1 MSQYLKKWPLLILI
15 ANAAFFFAYTSY
27 FSFNFPLQDDV
38 LLIDFVVQKGNLGSD
53 FYSWY
58 HTFFG
63 VVNDHSIMIPRL
75 SVWLIQLVHDGK
87 IDFEWITRYNLII
100 LIIFFVIIGK
110 EFLRAKLPLAYL
122 LPISFLLFQPH
133 FQEVSNWPITGL
145 QHIHLLFFVAI
156 ALYGLENKKSIHIP
170 IICAFLAGFSFG
182 NGVALFIL
190 IGIYV
195 SLENRTKQVSWVI
208 LALIVY
214 LFLLFPVFSFSDHA
228 KFSLSFSNTSYF
240 FLGLLG
246 SIALPFTKGKDEF
259 AVILGIIILAMMS
272 YLIFQKWI
280 KRNLSINRFFF
291 YLGIFI
297 LGAALMIALPRS
309 GTDWKSYN
317 SSRFFIYSEI
327 ILISIYGILLAAFKD
342 THRKYVFFIGLL
354 ISFVFSFLSYFN
366 NSITLI
372 ERKNALQAD
381 HDNWNRNEAIIC
393 GVPQVFQNIKPILKE
408 AYDKQLFQKEK
419 MLVPSEDLAKLNQ
432 LAKPFKLRVPL
443 EIQSHADTIKGK
455 SEFWV
460 KRYSFIIFNQMG
472 VDNPISKAWFLVIQH
487 DSTKKSFLSPI
498 AFKKGAIR
506 DFLFK
511 PGSNYLSQGGAALI
525 YTEFLAGGSYHV
537 YLCSIQEKERN
548 RYYRLN
554 ERIRKDLKTKT
565 LVMIP
570 YKDPKD

>member
-1 MSQYLKKWPLLILI
+1 MSKYFKKWPLLILI
-15 ANAAFFFAYTSY
+15 TNAAFFFAYTSY

-38 LLIDFVVQKGNLGSD
+38 LLIDFVVQKGHLGSD

-58 HTFFG
+58 QTFFG
-63 VVNDHSIMIPRL
+63 VVNDHSILVPRL

-100 LIIFFVIIGK
+100 LIIFFIIIGK
-110 EFLRAKLPLAYL
+110 EFLRAKFPLVYL

-133 FQEVSNWPITGL
+133 FHEVSNWPITGL

-156 ALYGLENKKSIHIP
+156 ALTCLENKRSILIP

-195 SLENRTKQVSWVI
+195 SLENRIRQVSWVI
-208 LALIVY
+208 LAFIIY

-246 SIALPFTKGKDEF
+246 SIALAFTKGKDEF
-259 AVILGIIILAMMS
+259 AIILGMIILAMMS

-280 KRNLSINRFFF
+280 KRNLSSNRFFF

-297 LGAALMIALPRS
+297 LGGTLMIALARS
-309 GTDWKSYN
+309 GMDWKSYH

-327 ILISIYGILLAAFKD
+327 ILISIYAIVLAAFQD

-354 ISFVFSFLSYFN
+354 ISFGFSFLSYFN
-366 NSITLI
+366 NSMTLI

-393 GVPQVFQNIKPILKE
+393 GVPQVFQNIKPILLE
-408 AYDKQLFQKEK
+408 AYAKHLIQKEK
-419 MLVPSEDLAKLNQ
+419 ILVPSEDLAKLNRI
-432 LAKPFKLRVPL
+432 AKPFKLRVPL
-443 EIQSHADTIKGK
+443 DVQSHADTVKGK
-455 SEFWV
+455 MEFWV
-460 KRYSFIIFNQMG
+460 NRYSFIIFNQMG
-472 VDNPISKAWFLVIQH
+472 VDNPISKTWYLVIQH

-506 DFLFK
+506 DFILK
-511 PGSNYLSQGGAALI
+511 PGSNYLSQTGAALI
-525 YTEFLAGGSYHV
+525 HTEFLASGTYHL
-537 YLCSIQEKERN
+537 YLCSIQEEEKN
-548 RYYRLN
+548 RYYRVN
-554 ERIRKDLKTKT
+554 ERIRKDPKTST

-570 YKDPKD
+570 